1 MHLQARLFAFRIAS
15 NLSGSFIGTWL
26 QEDQSMKKL
35 LSVVAIASM
44 VLLSFN
50 AHSKLAA
57 NKLGLNKL
65 ATNGVSLNGLD
76 QTLNL
81 RDLAQVPLIKAN

>member
-15 NLSGSFIGTWL
+15 NLSGSLIGTWL

-50 AHSKLAA
+50 AHSKLAT
-57 NKLGLNKL
+57 NKL

-81 RDLAQVPLIKAN
+81 QGLAQAPLIKAN

>member
-1 MHLQARLFAFRIAS
+1 
-15 NLSGSFIGTWL
+15 
-26 QEDQSMKKL
+26 MKKL
-35 LSVVAIASM
+35 FSVVAIASM

-57 NKLGLNKL
+57 NKL
-65 ATNGVSLNGLD
+65 AANGVSLNGLD

-81 RDLAQVPLIKAN
+81 RGLAQVPLIKAN

>member
-1 MHLQARLFAFRIAS
+1 
-15 NLSGSFIGTWL
+15 
-26 QEDQSMKKL
+26 MKKL

-57 NKLGLNKL
+57 NKLAANKL
-65 ATNGVSLNGLD
+65 AANGVSLNGVSMNGAD
-76 QTLNL
+76 QSLNL
-81 RDLAQVPLIKAN
+81 RGLALAPLVKAN